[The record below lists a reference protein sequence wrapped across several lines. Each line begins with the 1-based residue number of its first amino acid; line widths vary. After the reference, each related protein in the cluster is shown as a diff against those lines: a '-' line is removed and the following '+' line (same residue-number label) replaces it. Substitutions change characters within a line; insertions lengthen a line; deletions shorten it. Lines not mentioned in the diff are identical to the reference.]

1 MTDEQQRVQEV
12 IPVLEKAY
20 PDAPPTY
27 LDYTTPF
34 EMMIATILSAHTT
47 DRCVNQVT
55 RDLFAR
61 YPNPETMMKA
71 PIKKIADIIRPCGT
85 YNRKSVF
92 VKNTSRHLVERFGG
106 QVPKTM
112 EELTSL
118 PGISRKTAN
127 VILSVA
133 FGINDGVVVD
143 THIGR
148 VTQRLAFSRQKTPE
162 KIEQELML
170 LIPRDKWHEYARLV
184 GAHGRRTCS
193 AKKPM
198 CSTCA
203 VRSLCPSADMHK

>member
-1 MTDEQQRVQEV
+1 MTDEQERIQEV
-12 IPVLEKAY
+12 IRLLEKAY

-27 LDYTTPF
+27 LDHTSPF

-47 DRCVNQVT
+47 DKCVNQVT
-55 RDLFAR
+55 RTLFAT
-61 YPNPETMMKA
+61 YPSPETMMKA
-71 PIKKIADIIRPCGT
+71 PIKRISDIIRPCGT

-92 VKNTSRHLVERFGG
+92 VKNASRDLVGRFGG

-112 EELTSL
+112 DELTSL

-133 FGINDGVVVD
+133 FGINEGIVVD

-148 VTQRLAFSRQKTPE
+148 VTQRLAFSKQNTPE
-162 KIEQELML
+162 KIEQELMRK
-170 LIPRDKWHEYARLV
+170 IPREKWYEYARLI
-184 GAHGRRTCS
+184 GAHGRLTCR

-203 VRSLCPSADMHK
+203 VRHLCPSADMFE